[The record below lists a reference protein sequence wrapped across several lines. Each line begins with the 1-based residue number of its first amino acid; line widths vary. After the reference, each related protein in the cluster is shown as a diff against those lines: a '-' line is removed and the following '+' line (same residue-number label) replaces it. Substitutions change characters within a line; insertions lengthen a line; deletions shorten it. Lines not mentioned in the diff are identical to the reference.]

1 MLFFENLDEG
11 EERNQIHIS
20 AVGSLTSC
28 IFLPGS
34 QNLRLKLDLANNQ
47 VFSEYLT
54 APSRTTATIRYR
66 EKSSDFAASHKL
78 LQGAVARIRARLER
92 FYLDY
97 ESRGIVTKFKELIS
111 FVLLKIELVE
121 IQVESNVTIYQI
133 FENIND
139 RGLHLS
145 ASDKFKNLYCSLLP
159 NEQIDRFEKEWFD
172 ISKLVHAMGLDIE
185 HFFDFYFRSNGKDDE
200 GDFYKQFR
208 KDISSKSSK
217 NDKLKE

>member
-1 MLFFENLDEG
+1 
-11 EERNQIHIS
+11 
-20 AVGSLTSC
+20 
-28 IFLPGS
+28 
-34 QNLRLKLDLANNQ
+34 
-47 VFSEYLT
+47 
-54 APSRTTATIRYR
+54 
-66 EKSSDFAASHKL
+66 
-78 LQGAVARIRARLER
+78 
-92 FYLDY
+92 
-97 ESRGIVTKFKELIS
+97 FKELIS

-217 NDKLKE
+217 NDKLKETTNAFTGIKDMVKVAQAVTNVKLTDLLDSKSTQSLDRLSKVVGAVVHQGWKTSDQLRVLIYASFFAFKARKDHTAYNSFLMNLMNSVRFYVAATLQGTK